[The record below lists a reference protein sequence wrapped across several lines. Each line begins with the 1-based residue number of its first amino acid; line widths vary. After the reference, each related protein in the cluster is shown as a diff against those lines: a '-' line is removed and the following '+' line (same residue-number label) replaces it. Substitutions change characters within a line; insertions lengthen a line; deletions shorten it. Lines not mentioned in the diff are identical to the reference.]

1 MQKTNKSH
9 KSQDISLPPP
19 LREGLNGETLPLG
32 EELGATPALDYGKQA
47 VPNMHAFFLKL
58 PSPLGTLHLES
69 DGEAL
74 TCVLFEGEKA
84 THPKGFT
91 LQEAPQLPV
100 FVAARAWLSRYFEGH
115 DPGAPPPVRPQ
126 GTPFQQSVWQR
137 LLTIPYGSTTTY
149 GALAAHL
156 AAHNASGRMSAQ
168 AVGQAVGRNPISI
181 IIPCHRVIGANG
193 TLTGYAGGLDKK
205 MFLLGLE
212 GSLKGEKAYKGE
224 KLKR

>member
-9 KSQDISLPPP
+9 KSQDISFPSP
-19 LREGLNGETLPLG
+19 RG
-32 EELGATPALDYGKQA
+32 EELGAEIFSLEEGLSVSPVISCGKQA
-47 VPNMHAFFLKL
+47 VPNTHAFFLKL

-74 TCVLFEGEKA
+74 TCVLYEGEKV
-84 THPKGFT
+84 THPKGVT

-115 DPGAPPPVRPQ
+115 DPGVPPPVRPQ

-181 IIPCHRVIGANG
+181 IIPCHRVIGADG
-193 TLTGYAGGLDKK
+193 TLTGYAGGFDKK

-212 GSLKGEKAYKGE
+212 GSIKGEKV
-224 KLKR
+224 KR

>member
-1 MQKTNKSH
+1 MQKTNKFH
-9 KSQDISLPPP
+9 KSQDISLPSP
-19 LREGLNGETLPLG
+19 LGEGLNGETLPLR

-58 PSPLGTLHLES
+58 LSPLGTLHLES

-74 TCVLFEGEKA
+74 TCVLYEGEKV
-84 THPKGFT
+84 THPNGVT
-91 LQEAPQLPV
+91 LQEAPQLPI

-115 DPGAPPPVRPQ
+115 DPGVPPPVRPQ

-149 GALAAHL
+149 GTLAAYL

-168 AVGQAVGRNPISI
+168 AVGRAVGRNPISI
-181 IIPCHRVIGANG
+181 IIPCHRVIGADG
-193 TLTGYAGGLDKK
+193 SLTGYAGGLDKK

-212 GSLKGEKAYKGE
+212 GSIKGEKAYKGE

>member
-1 MQKTNKSH
+1 MQKTNKFH
-9 KSQDISLPPP
+9 KSQDMPVPSP
-19 LREGLNGETLPLG
+19 LGEGLNGETLPLR
-32 EELGATPALDYGKQA
+32 EVLGATPALDYGKQA

-58 PSPLGTLHLES
+58 LSPLGTLHLES

-74 TCVLFEGEKA
+74 TCVLYEGEKV
-84 THPKGFT
+84 THPNGVT
-91 LQEAPQLPV
+91 LQEAPQLPI

-115 DPGAPPPVRPQ
+115 DPGVPPPVRPQ

-181 IIPCHRVIGANG
+181 IIPCHRVIGADG

-212 GSLKGEKAYKGE
+212 GSIKGEKV
-224 KLKR
+224 KR

>member
-1 MQKTNKSH
+1 MQKTNKFH
-9 KSQDISLPPP
+9 KSQYISLPSP
-19 LREGLNGETLPLG
+19 LGKGLEGEAFPIG
-32 EELGATPALDYGKQA
+32 EELAATPALDYGKQA
-47 VPNMHAFFLKL
+47 VPNTHAFFLKL

-74 TCVLFEGEKA
+74 TCVLYEGEKA
-84 THPKGFT
+84 PHPKGVT

-100 FVAARAWLSRYFEGH
+100 LVAARTWLSRYFEGH
-115 DPGAPPPVRPQ
+115 DPGVPPPVRPQ
-126 GTPFQQSVWQR
+126 GTPFQQSVWRR

-181 IIPCHRVIGANG
+181 IIPCHRVIGADG
-193 TLTGYAGGLDKK
+193 SLTGYAGGLDKK

-212 GSLKGEKAYKGE
+212 GSIKGEKAYKGE

>member
-1 MQKTNKSH
+1 MQNNNKSH
-9 KSQDISLPPP
+9 KSQDISLPSP
-19 LREGLNGETLPLG
+19 LGEGLNGETLPLG

-115 DPGAPPPVRPQ
+115 VPGAPPPVRPQ

-149 GALAAHL
+149 GALAAYL

-181 IIPCHRVIGANG
+181 IIPCHRVIGADG

-205 MFLLGLE
+205 IFLLGLE
-212 GSLKGEKAYKGE
+212 GSMKGERV
-224 KLKR
+224 KR

>member
-1 MQKTNKSH
+1 MKKNNKSH
-9 KSQDISLPPP
+9 KSQDISLPS
-19 LREGLNGETLPLG
+19 PLG
-32 EELGATPALDYGKQA
+32 EGLGTATFSLEEGLSVSPVISCGKQA
-47 VPNMHAFFLKL
+47 VPNMHAFFLKQ

-74 TCVLFEGEKA
+74 TCVLYEGEKV
-84 THPKGFT
+84 THPNGVT
-91 LQEAPQLPV
+91 LQEAPQLPI

-115 DPGAPPPVRPQ
+115 DPGVPPPVRPQ

-149 GALAAHL
+149 GALAAYL

-181 IIPCHRVIGANG
+181 IIPCHRVIGADG
-193 TLTGYAGGLDKK
+193 SLTGYAGGLDKK
-205 MFLLGLE
+205 KFLLELE
-212 GSLKGEKAYKGE
+212 GSIKGERV
-224 KLKR
+224 KR

>member
-9 KSQDISLPPP
+9 KSQDISLPSP
-19 LREGLNGETLPLG
+19 LGEGLNGETLPLR

-74 TCVLFEGEKA
+74 TCVLYEGEKA
-84 THPKGFT
+84 THPKGVT

-115 DPGAPPPVRPQ
+115 NPGMPPPVRPQ
-126 GTPFQQSVWQR
+126 GTPFQQSVWRR
-137 LLTIPYGSTTTY
+137 LLIIPYGSTTTY
-149 GALAAHL
+149 GTLAAYL

-181 IIPCHRVIGANG
+181 IIPCHRVIGADG
-193 TLTGYAGGLDKK
+193 SLTGYAGGLDKK

-212 GSLKGEKAYKGE
+212 GSIKGEKV
-224 KLKR
+224 KR

>member
-1 MQKTNKSH
+1 MKKNNKSH
-9 KSQDISLPPP
+9 KSQDTSLPSP
-19 LREGLNGETLPLG
+19 RGEGLGAATFSL
-32 EELGATPALDYGKQA
+32 EEGLSVSPVISCGKQA

-74 TCVLFEGEKA
+74 TCVLYEGEKV
-84 THPKGFT
+84 THPKGVT

-100 FVAARAWLSRYFEGH
+100 FVTARAWLSRYFEGH
-115 DPGAPPPVRPQ
+115 DPGVPPPVRPQ

-149 GALAAHL
+149 GALAAQL

-181 IIPCHRVIGANG
+181 IIPCHRVIGADG

-205 MFLLGLE
+205 IFLLGLE
-212 GSLKGEKAYKGE
+212 GKKEL
-224 KLKR
+224 

>member
-1 MQKTNKSH
+1 MQKTNKFH
-9 KSQDISLPPP
+9 KSQDIPLPSP
-19 LREGLNGETLPLG
+19 LGKGLEGEAFPIG
-32 EELGATPALDYGKQA
+32 EELGATPALVYGKQV
-47 VPNMHAFFLKL
+47 VPNTHAFFLKL
-58 PSPLGTLHLES
+58 LSPLGTLHLES

-74 TCVLFEGEKA
+74 TCVLFEGEKVK
-84 THPKGFT
+84 HPKGVT

-126 GTPFQQSVWQR
+126 GTPFQQFVWQR

-149 GALAAHL
+149 GALAVHL
-156 AAHNASGRMSAQ
+156 AARNASGRMSAQ

-181 IIPCHRVIGANG
+181 IIPCHRVIGADG

-212 GSLKGEKAYKGE
+212 GSIKGEKV
-224 KLKR
+224 KR

>member
-1 MQKTNKSH
+1 MQKTNKFH
-9 KSQDISLPPP
+9 KSQDISLPSP
-19 LREGLNGETLPLG
+19 LGEGLNGETLPLR

-47 VPNMHAFFLKL
+47 VPNAHAFFLKL

-74 TCVLFEGEKA
+74 TCVLYEGEKV
-84 THPKGFT
+84 THPKGVT

-115 DPGAPPPVRPQ
+115 DPGVPPPVRPQ

-168 AVGQAVGRNPISI
+168 AVGQAVGRSPISI
-181 IIPCHRVIGANG
+181 IIPCHRVIGADG
-193 TLTGYAGGLDKK
+193 SLTGYAGGLDKK

-212 GSLKGEKAYKGE
+212 GSIKGEKAYKGE

>member
-9 KSQDISLPPP
+9 KSQDISLPSP
-19 LREGLNGETLPLG
+19 LGKGLESEAFPLG

-47 VPNMHAFFLKL
+47 EPKTHAFFLKL

-69 DGEAL
+69 DGNAL
-74 TCVLFEGEKA
+74 TCVLYEGEKA
-84 THPKGFT
+84 THPKGVT

-100 FVAARAWLSRYFEGH
+100 FVAARAWLSRYFEGQ
-115 DPGAPPPVRPQ
+115 DPGVPPPVRLQ
-126 GTPFQQSVWQR
+126 GTPFQQSVWRR

-149 GALAAHL
+149 GVLAAHL

-205 MFLLGLE
+205 IFLLGLE
-212 GSLKGEKAYKGE
+212 GK
-224 KLKR
+224 KR

>member
-1 MQKTNKSH
+1 MSPV
-9 KSQDISLPPP
+9 ISC
-19 LREGLNGETLPLG
+19 
-32 EELGATPALDYGKQA
+32 GKQA
-47 VPNMHAFFLKL
+47 VPNTRSFFLKL

-74 TCVLFEGEKA
+74 TCVLYEGEKA
-84 THPKGFT
+84 PHPKGVT

-100 FVAARAWLSRYFEGH
+100 LVAARTWLSRYFEGH
-115 DPGAPPPVRPQ
+115 DPGVPPPVRPQ
-126 GTPFQQSVWQR
+126 GTPFQQSVWRR

-181 IIPCHRVIGANG
+181 IIPCHRVIGADG
-193 TLTGYAGGLDKK
+193 SLTGYAGGLDKK
-205 MFLLGLE
+205 KFLLGLE
-212 GSLKGEKAYKGE
+212 GSIKGERV
-224 KLKR
+224 KR

>member
-1 MQKTNKSH
+1 MQKTNKFH
-9 KSQDISLPPP
+9 KSQDIPLPSP
-19 LREGLNGETLPLG
+19 LGKGLEGEAFPIG
-32 EELGATPALDYGKQA
+32 EELGATPALDCGKQA
-47 VPNMHAFFLKL
+47 VPNTHVFFLKL

-74 TCVLFEGEKA
+74 TCVLYEGEKA
-84 THPKGFT
+84 PHPKGVT

-100 FVAARAWLSRYFEGH
+100 FVAARTWLSRYFEGH
-115 DPGAPPPVRPQ
+115 DPGVPPPVRPQ
-126 GTPFQQSVWQR
+126 GTPFQQFVWQR

-149 GALAAHL
+149 GALAVHL
-156 AAHNASGRMSAQ
+156 AARNASGCMSAQ

-181 IIPCHRVIGANG
+181 IIPCHRVIGADG
-193 TLTGYAGGLDKK
+193 SLTGYAGGLDKK
-205 MFLLGLE
+205 KFLLGLE

>member
-9 KSQDISLPPP
+9 KSQDISLPSP
-19 LREGLNGETLPLG
+19 LGEGLNGETLPLK

-47 VPNMHAFFLKL
+47 VPNMHAFFLKQ

-74 TCVLFEGEKA
+74 TCVLSEGEKV
-84 THPKGFT
+84 THPNGVT
-91 LQEAPQLPV
+91 LQEAPQLPI

-115 DPGAPPPVRPQ
+115 DPGVPPPVRPQ

-149 GALAAHL
+149 GALAANL

-181 IIPCHRVIGANG
+181 IIPCHRVIGADG

-212 GSLKGEKAYKGE
+212 GSIKGEKAYKGE

>member
-1 MQKTNKSH
+1 MQNNNKSH
-9 KSQDISLPPP
+9 KSQDISLPS
-19 LREGLNGETLPLG
+19 PLG
-32 EELGATPALDYGKQA
+32 EELETEVFSLEEGLSVSPIMICGKQT
-47 VPNMHAFFLKL
+47 VPNTRSFFLKL

-74 TCVLFEGEKA
+74 TYVLYEGEKA
-84 THPKGFT
+84 THPKGVT
-91 LQEAPQLPV
+91 LQEAPQLPI

-115 DPGAPPPVRPQ
+115 DPGVPPPVRPQ

-149 GALAAHL
+149 GALAAQL

-168 AVGQAVGRNPISI
+168 AVGRAVGRNPISI
-181 IIPCHRVIGANG
+181 IIPCHRVIGADG
-193 TLTGYAGGLDKK
+193 SLTGYAGGLDKK
-205 MFLLGLE
+205 NFLLGLE
-212 GSLKGEKAYKGE
+212 GSIKGEKAYKGE

>member
-1 MQKTNKSH
+1 MPT
-9 KSQDISLPPP
+9 
-19 LREGLNGETLPLG
+19 T
-32 EELGATPALDYGKQA
+32 
-47 VPNMHAFFLKL
+47 HAFFLKL

-74 TCVLFEGEKA
+74 TCVLYEGEKA
-84 THPKGFT
+84 THPKGVT

-115 DPGAPPPVRPQ
+115 NPGMPPPVRPQ
-126 GTPFQQSVWQR
+126 GTPFQQSVWRR

-181 IIPCHRVIGANG
+181 IIPCHRVIGADG

-212 GSLKGEKAYKGE
+212 GSLN
-224 KLKR
+224 

>member
-1 MQKTNKSH
+1 MQKTNKFH
-9 KSQDISLPPP
+9 KSQDISLPSP
-19 LREGLNGETLPLG
+19 LGEGLNGETLPLR

-47 VPNMHAFFLKL
+47 VPNAHAFFLKL

-74 TCVLFEGEKA
+74 TCVLYEGEKV
-84 THPKGFT
+84 THPKGVT

-115 DPGAPPPVRPQ
+115 DPGVPPPVRPQ

-156 AAHNASGRMSAQ
+156 AAHNASGRMSTQ

-181 IIPCHRVIGANG
+181 IIPCHRVIGADG
-193 TLTGYAGGLDKK
+193 SLTGYAGGLDKK

-212 GSLKGEKAYKGE
+212 GSIKGEKAYKGE

>member
-1 MQKTNKSH
+1 MKKNNKSH
-9 KSQDISLPPP
+9 KSQDTSLPSP
-19 LREGLNGETLPLG
+19 RGEGLGAATFSL
-32 EELGATPALDYGKQA
+32 EEGLSVSPVISCGKQA
-47 VPNMHAFFLKL
+47 VPNTRSFFLKL

-74 TCVLFEGEKA
+74 TCVLFEGEKVK
-84 THPKGFT
+84 HPKGVT

-115 DPGAPPPVRPQ
+115 DPGTPPPVRPQ

-149 GALAAHL
+149 GALAAQL

-181 IIPCHRVIGANG
+181 IIPCHRVIGADG

-205 MFLLGLE
+205 IFLLGLE
-212 GSLKGEKAYKGE
+212 GKKEL
-224 KLKR
+224 

>member
-9 KSQDISLPPP
+9 KSQDIPLPSP
-19 LREGLNGETLPLG
+19 LGKGLEGEAFPIG
-32 EELGATPALDYGKQA
+32 EELGATPALACGKQV
-47 VPNMHAFFLKL
+47 VPNLHAFFLKL

-69 DGEAL
+69 DGDAL
-74 TCVLFEGEKA
+74 TCVLYEGEKA
-84 THPKGFT
+84 THPKGVT

-100 FVAARAWLSRYFEGH
+100 FVTARAWLSRYFEGH
-115 DPGAPPPVRPQ
+115 DPGVPPPVRPQ

-149 GALAAHL
+149 GTLAAYL

-181 IIPCHRVIGANG
+181 IIPCHRVIGADG

-205 MFLLGLE
+205 NFLLGLE

>member
-1 MQKTNKSH
+1 M
-9 KSQDISLPPP
+9 P
-19 LREGLNGETLPLG
+19 LR
-32 EELGATPALDYGKQA
+32 EELGARSALDYGKQA
-47 VPNMHAFFLKL
+47 VPNTRSFFLKL

-74 TCVLFEGEKA
+74 TCVLFEGEKVK
-84 THPKGFT
+84 HPKGVT

-181 IIPCHRVIGANG
+181 IIPCHRVIGSDG

-205 MFLLGLE
+205 IFLLGLE
-212 GSLKGEKAYKGE
+212 GK
-224 KLKR
+224 KR